1 MGMLTKLMCWQIYGE
16 LTGYAANAD
25 GYDVVAPSGVGGEN
39 CMKLAMAMAGK
50 AAVKPLQ

>member
-1 MGMLTKLMCWQIYGE
+1 VLTYKIKHILTILMQIYGE

-39 CMKLAMAMAGK
+39 CMKLAINMAG
-50 AAVKPLQ
+50 Q